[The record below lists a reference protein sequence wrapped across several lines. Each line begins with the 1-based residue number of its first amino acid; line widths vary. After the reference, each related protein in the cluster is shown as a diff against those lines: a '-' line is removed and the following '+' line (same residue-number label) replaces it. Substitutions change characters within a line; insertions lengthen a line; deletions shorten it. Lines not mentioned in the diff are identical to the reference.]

1 MWHCRFGNLV
11 AKLVNN
17 ASSPSWWPC
26 SSNWEPMLIIC
37 PDFLASS
44 LAIQNCDLANFL
56 KLVKKK
62 VAQSVRL
69 SVGQGMQSLLGHVG
83 NFLE

>member
-1 MWHCRFGNLV
+1 MDQNYLLVTYVSVLGKKTFSFGHCP
-11 AKLVNN
+11 NN
-17 ASSPSWWPC
+17 GGGGDYP
-26 SSNWEPMLIIC
+26 C

-69 SVGQGMQSLLGHVG
+69 SVGRGMQSLLGHVG